1 MFFATRHH
9 GTARYARGVP
19 VNAVDVHRNI
29 VYATAARF
37 APPERVDGF
46 VAKQHAVQCPQVPG
60 LLEQAMGTGSL
71 SMDED
76 CLTLNVFTPVQ
87 QTSGGLAHGQRTELP
102 VLVWIHGG
110 AFTNGT
116 GNASWYDGS
125 NLAARGC
132 VVVAINYRLGSFG
145 FTGRGDVGLLDQVTA
160 LEWVRDNIARFGG
173 DAGNVTI
180 FGESAGGCSVLAL
193 MAAPRAQSLF
203 HRAWAMSPSI
213 GQLRTVERA
222 DESQRLLLG
231 QLGVG
236 KIADAEK
243 ISADDVVAAQS
254 RTLRDP
260 KDIVTMFSPT
270 IGGEVLPLDAHQ
282 RMHRDKRPLV
292 IGTMRDESRLWVALN
307 PAAADLTEADVRA
320 HFAQRFG
327 NDADRAWTAYSQL
340 RPGSTPAQMLA
351 ALQSDESF
359 RAPAWRVIDG
369 RDQAGSPTWS
379 YFFTWPTPVFG
390 GVLGACHGLDIPFV
404 FDNVAIPGVEM
415 FIGQSIAHRPIADV
429 LSGALLSFART
440 GDAPWESTL
449 GKRTALQID
458 EHTDTLVDPER
469 ALYDLWN
476 R

>member
-1 MFFATRHH
+1 
-9 GTARYARGVP
+9 
-19 VNAVDVHRNI
+19 
-29 VYATAARF
+29 
-37 APPERVDGF
+37 
-46 VAKQHAVQCPQVPG
+46 
-60 LLEQAMGTGSL
+60 MGTGSL
-71 SMDED
+71 EMTED
-76 CLTLNVFTPVQ
+76 CLTLNIFAPSAALSRDV
-87 QTSGGLAHGQRTELP
+87 SGSGLP

-116 GNASWYDGS
+116 ANASWYDGS

-132 VVVAINYRLGSFG
+132 VVVGINYRLGSFG
-145 FTGRGDVGLLDQVTA
+145 FTGRSDVGLLDQIAA

-173 DAGNVTI
+173 DSDNVTI

-193 MAAPRAQSLF
+193 MAAPAAATLF

-222 DESQRLLLG
+222 DQSKQLLL
-231 QLGVG
+231 QELG
-236 KIADAEK
+236 AANLTDAHRSTVEE
-243 ISADDVVAAQS
+243 VVAAQG

-282 RMHRDKRPLV
+282 RVHRDRRPLV
-292 IGTMRDESRLWVALN
+292 IGTLRDESRLWVAMN
-307 PAAADLTEADVRA
+307 PAAANLTEAEVRA
-320 HFAQRFG
+320 HFADRFG
-327 NDADRAWTAYSQL
+327 SDAQLAWKSYSEL
-340 RPGSTPAQMLA
+340 RPGSSPAQMLA

-369 RDQAGSPTWS
+369 RDQSGSPTWS

-404 FDNVAIPGVEM
+404 FDNITVPGVEM
-415 FIGQSIAHRPIADV
+415 FIGQSPAHRPIADA
-429 LSGALLSFART
+429 LAGALTNFART
-440 GDAPWESTL
+440 GEAPWQATDS
-449 GKRTALQID
+449 KRTAWQID
-458 EHTDTLVDPER
+458 ERTDVLVDPER

>member
-1 MFFATRHH
+1 MSADRV
-9 GTARYARGVP
+9 TA
-19 VNAVDVHRNI
+19 HRNI
-29 VYATAARF
+29 VYATARRF
-37 APPERVDGF
+37 APPNP
-46 VAKQHAVQCPQVPG
+46 VAEHVVRDTPVQCPQVPG
-60 LLEQAMGTGSL
+60 LLETAMGTGSL
-71 SMDED
+71 EMVED
-76 CLTLNVFTPVQ
+76 CLTLNVFTPTNASGANLSSS
-87 QTSGGLAHGQRTELP
+87 QTSLP

-116 GNASWYDGS
+116 ANASWYDGT

-145 FTGRGDVGLLDQVTA
+145 FTGRSDHGLLDQITA

-173 DAGNVTI
+173 DANNVTI

-193 MAAPRAQSLF
+193 MAAPQAATLF

-213 GQLRTVERA
+213 GQMRTVERA
-222 DESQRLLLG
+222 EQSQKLLL
-231 QLGVG
+231 QELGAAS
-236 KIADAEK
+236 IEDARG
-243 ISADDVVAAQS
+243 AGVDDMVAAQG

-270 IGGEVLPLDAHQ
+270 IGGDVLPLDAHQ
-282 RMHRDKRPLV
+282 RVHRDKRPLV
-292 IGTMRDESRLWVALN
+292 IGTLRDESRLWVALN
-307 PAAADLTEADVRA
+307 PAAANLTEDDARA
-320 HFAQRFG
+320 HFAERFG
-327 NDADRAWTAYSQL
+327 ADADRAWKSYSEL
-340 RPGSTPAQMLA
+340 RPGSSPAQMLA

-369 RDQAGSPTWS
+369 RDRAGSPTWS

-404 FDNVAIPGVEM
+404 FDNVTVPGVDM
-415 FIGQSIAHRPIADV
+415 FIGQSAAHRPIADA
-429 LSGALLSFART
+429 LAGALLSFART
-440 GDAPWESTL
+440 GEAPWQATDS
-449 GKRTALQID
+449 KRTAWQID
-458 EHTDTLVDPER
+458 ERTDVLVDPER

>member
-1 MFFATRHH
+1 MPAETV
-9 GTARYARGVP
+9 TA
-19 VNAVDVHRNI
+19 HRNI

-37 APPERVDGF
+37 APPVRT
-46 VAKQHAVQCPQVPG
+46 AQHVVRDAAVQCPQVPG
-60 LLEQAMGTGSL
+60 LLETAMGTGSL
-71 SMDED
+71 EMTED
-76 CLTLNVFTPVQ
+76 CLTLNVFAPSAALSRDGSR
-87 QTSGGLAHGQRTELP
+87 SGLP

-116 GNASWYDGS
+116 ANASWYDGS

-132 VVVAINYRLGSFG
+132 VVVGINYRLGSFG
-145 FTGRGDVGLLDQVTA
+145 FTGRSDVGLLDQIAA

-173 DAGNVTI
+173 DADNVTI

-193 MAAPRAQSLF
+193 MAAPAAATLF

-213 GQLRTVERA
+213 GQLRTVDRA
-222 DESQRLLLG
+222 DQSQQLLL
-231 QLGVG
+231 QELG
-236 KIADAEK
+236 ATNLTDAHRSTVEEM
-243 ISADDVVAAQS
+243 VAAQG

-270 IGGEVLPLDAHQ
+270 IGGEVLPVDAHQ
-282 RMHRDKRPLV
+282 RVHRDRRPLV
-292 IGTMRDESRLWVALN
+292 IGTLRDESRLWVAMN
-307 PAAADLTEADVRA
+307 PAAANLTEAEVRT
-320 HFAQRFG
+320 HFADRFG
-327 NDADRAWTAYSQL
+327 ADAERAWKSYSEL
-340 RPGSTPAQMLA
+340 RPGSSPAQMLA

-404 FDNVAIPGVEM
+404 FDNITVPGVEM
-415 FIGQSIAHRPIADV
+415 FIGQSPAHRPIADA
-429 LSGALLSFART
+429 LAGALTNFART
-440 GDAPWESTL
+440 GEAPWQSTDS
-449 GKRTALQID
+449 KRTAWQID
-458 EHTDTLVDPER
+458 ERTDVLVDPER